1 MTRASAARAGP
12 GEASAG
18 PRLAPGPLPSRL
30 STQRERPALLSWRA
44 GVLFSSP
51 FRAPGLQGPPGASG
65 GLQDVAPA
73 LFQCR
78 RPERQASALA
88 RRLCSHRGVR
98 IQGRPTTALSVRGP
112 AGWPGRGPQSLPGPN
127 RTGRWP
133 IRRDEASV
141 SCAQHSTPTP
151 QSTRLCCPS
160 PPLPPERAA
169 GLGEPHLPASEGH
182 GREGEREPPWEA
194 TCPLAAHLGCPSPPR
209 PALLAEPKHVVCT
222 GHGLR
227 QRFGEP
233 GAPARQR
240 PTACPLCRRRLAPEH
255 VLTGLPAA
263 CVAGGGPACG
273 PLSTAP
279 AKDRPHACSAR
290 PDAALPN
297 PRGFREELREAGV
310 AVVGAPA
317 LSPHHRPVERRGPWA
332 QGGGAT
338 SREPPRSPVPPSAP
352 SPEGPGPH

>member
-44 GVLFSSP
+44 GILFSSP

-151 QSTRLCCPS
+151 QSSRLCCPQPSPAPRAGSWPGRVS
-160 PPLPPERAA
+160 PPCFRGPRERRGERAA
-169 GLGEPHLPASEGH
+169 LGGHLPAGGTPGLSLTASPCSPRRTQTRRLHRSRTPSALRGA
-182 GREGEREPPWEA
+182 GGPGETEA
-194 TCPLAAHLGCPSPPR
+194 DSL
-209 PALLAEPKHVVCT
+209 PALPSAP
-222 GHGLR
+222 G
-227 QRFGEP
+227 P
-233 GAPARQR
+233 GAR
-240 PTACPLCRRRLAPEH
+240 PHGAPGCLCRRW
-255 VLTGLPAA
+255 GA
-263 CVAGGGPACG
+263 CLRTPFHGPRQG
-273 PLSTAP
+273 PSTCLLCP
-279 AKDRPHACSAR
+279 TRRRPPKS
-290 PDAALPN
+290 
-297 PRGFREELREAGV
+297 
-310 AVVGAPA
+310 
-317 LSPHHRPVERRGPWA
+317 
-332 QGGGAT
+332 
-338 SREPPRSPVPPSAP
+338 SRVPGRAS
-352 SPEGPGPH
+352 

>member
-209 PALLAEPKHVVCT
+209 PAPLAEPKHVVCT

-233 GAPARQR
+233 GAPARQADSLPALPSAPGPGAR
-240 PTACPLCRRRLAPEH
+240 PHGAPGCLCRRW
-255 VLTGLPAA
+255 GA
-263 CVAGGGPACG
+263 CLRTPFHGPRQG
-273 PLSTAP
+273 PSTCLL
-279 AKDRPHACSAR
+279 RPTRRR
-290 PDAALPN
+290 PPK
-297 PRGFREELREAGV
+297 
-310 AVVGAPA
+310 
-317 LSPHHRPVERRGPWA
+317 S
-332 QGGGAT
+332 
-338 SREPPRSPVPPSAP
+338 SRVPGRAS
-352 SPEGPGPH
+352 